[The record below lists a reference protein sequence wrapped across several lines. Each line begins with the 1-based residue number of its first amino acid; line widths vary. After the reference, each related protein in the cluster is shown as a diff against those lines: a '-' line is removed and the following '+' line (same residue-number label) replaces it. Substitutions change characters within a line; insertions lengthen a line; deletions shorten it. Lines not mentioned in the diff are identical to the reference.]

1 MREGITS
8 WSPRAHHDMI
18 LAKAYKQLGLI
29 CRTFSSSMSIRAK
42 KILYLTLVRSQV
54 TYCSQIW
61 RPHLIKDIIRHTH
74 THTHI
79 LFFVKSFKYPDP
91 SFQISNFV
99 SFSSASTRSGSAVK
113 LIHKHS
119 RTSLAHHSYFHRL
132 VRIWNSLPPID
143 LSLSFLIIK
152 TQLIKILWCNF
163 LSYFHPSH
171 PCSFHVICPCCK

>member
-1 MREGITS
+1 MC
-8 WSPRAHHDMI
+8 
-18 LAKAYKQLGLI
+18 LYKL
-29 CRTFSSSMSIRAK
+29 FN
-42 KILYLTLVRSQV
+42 
-54 TYCSQIW
+54 
-61 RPHLIKDIIRHTH
+61 
-74 THTHI
+74 I

-143 LSLSFLIIK
+143 LSLSFLTIK

-163 LSYFHPSH
+163 CLILIPPTLVLPCHLSSVHRFLSKSVLLNMVVKFFLGGVDRTCRHSISAASLSLTTQIHSYLTQLSAL
-171 PCSFHVICPCCK
+171 